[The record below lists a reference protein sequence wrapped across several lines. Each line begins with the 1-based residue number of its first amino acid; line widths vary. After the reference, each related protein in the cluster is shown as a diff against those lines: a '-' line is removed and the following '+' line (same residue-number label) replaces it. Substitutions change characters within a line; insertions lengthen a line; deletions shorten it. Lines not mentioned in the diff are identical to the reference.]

1 PVDIWSRL
9 PGRDLIFQMD
19 RLLGENDRWR
29 PITMTPLLTMNSLLS
44 LILPLTALLVA
55 AATPASERI
64 KLWWAIW
71 AFGLASA
78 VFGLLQF
85 MAGEGSV
92 LYLYRITNIGSLV
105 GLFSNRNHNAL
116 LLCISILSAGWL
128 LANQL
133 RQKKR
138 HMLLVSALSGS
149 IALFL
154 LMIL

>member
-1 PVDIWSRL
+1 
-9 PGRDLIFQMD
+9 
-19 RLLGENDRWR
+19 
-29 PITMTPLLTMNSLLS
+29 
-44 LILPLTALLVA
+44 
-55 AATPASERI
+55 
-64 KLWWAIW
+64 
-71 AFGLASA
+71 
-78 VFGLLQF
+78 LQF

-154 LMIL
+154 LMILIIGSRLGLICGMVSLIAISIVIRSGLDKRPKAINQIPRARGGGEDKAKRILLGMLPF